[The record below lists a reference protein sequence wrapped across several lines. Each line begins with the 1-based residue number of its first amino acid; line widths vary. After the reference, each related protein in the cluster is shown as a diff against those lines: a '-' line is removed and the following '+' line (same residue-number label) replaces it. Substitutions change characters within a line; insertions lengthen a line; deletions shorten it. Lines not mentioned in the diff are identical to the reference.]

1 MDERELLDIRIDIS
15 NILDVCVLIAKHRIG
30 EVTDEQYRKSLN
42 NIEAMLHNT
51 QRHLAIQALQQID
64 VIFGGDEEE

>member
-42 NIEAMLHNT
+42 NIEDMLHNT

>member
-1 MDERELLDIRIDIS
+1 MDEKELLDIRIDIS

-42 NIEAMLHNT
+42 NIEDMLHNT
-51 QRHLAIQALQQID
+51 QRHLAIQALQQIS
-64 VIFGGDEEE
+64 VIIGGDEEE